1 LCFSERAAESR
12 TPTGSR
18 VIRTLTVIA
27 LALLWAGTSLASA
40 PESAA
45 RPGRLPTGIVPV
57 HYDIHVEPDAAALT
71 TRGTVSIDVVVERPT
86 DTVVLNALELEIR
99 SVMADADAGNPASV
113 RFDASAQTATLKF
126 AKSLAAG
133 PHRLR
138 LEYSGK
144 IEQTASGLFAVD
156 YPTEGG
162 ERRMLT
168 TQFEVGDA
176 RRFAPMWDEPSAKAT
191 FTLEVLIPKG
201 QSAYSNM
208 PVAFTAEMNGKQ
220 VVQFTTSP
228 KMSSYLLHLTVGDLE
243 RISRTVAGVEIGI
256 VTRKGAAER
265 GRFALDAAVE
275 ILPWYNDYFGTPYPL
290 PKLDMIA
297 VPGSSQF
304 FGAME
309 NWGAIM
315 YFEQALLM
323 DPRLSSESDRL
334 NVYNAVAHEMAHQ
347 WFGNLVTMEWWDDLW
362 LNEGYATWMAGKAAT
377 TLRPQWNVPLL
388 TVKWPREYALQSDAS
403 DATHPIVQPV
413 VSVDAA
419 SQAFDSIA
427 YNKSSAVIRMLEASL
442 GETGFREGFRRY
454 MRTYAFGNAVTDQL
468 WSELATA
475 TNRPLIDIARDFTLQ
490 PGVPLVKA
498 DTGRCESGRTR
509 VTLTQGRFETGT
521 TSPVRL
527 TWRIPVT
534 LQAVDSKATA
544 SALLGKDGAPVSV
557 EVGGC
562 GPVVVNAA
570 QTGYFRT
577 QYADADLAR
586 IRESFG
592 QIAEVDRLGLLND
605 TAALSKAGRIPP
617 TSYLELAAVV
627 PTDSHSVIL
636 LQLTDEF
643 AVIDRLMTGSA
654 QQAAWRSYARD
665 RLRPVFD
672 RVGWLPGEGEIQAV
686 SLLRESLIETLGRLE
701 DPAVVAGARERFARA
716 PTDPAAMPASI
727 HDAVLGVVAKHADS
741 ATWEE
746 IRARAKSAQDP
757 TERQQM
763 FTALGQPLDA
773 ALASRALDLALA
785 PETPKVAAA
794 RIIGNVAVDHP
805 EQAFDFA
812 VQHEQAVL
820 EQVDGSSKWA
830 YIPSL
835 AGTSTDGALADKV
848 QTYAERSVPA
858 DARESSR
865 RVIASINIRAGVK
878 ERQTPALESWLRQQT
893 R

>member
-1 LCFSERAAESR
+1 LCFRERAAESR
-12 TPTGSR
+12 NPPGSR
-18 VIRTLTVIA
+18 VIRNLTVIA
-27 LALLWAGTSLASA
+27 LALLWTGTSLASA
-40 PESAA
+40 PESVA
-45 RPGRLPTGIVPV
+45 RPGRLPTGIVPL

-71 TRGTVSIDVVVERPT
+71 TRGTVSIDVVVERHS
-86 DTVVLNALELEIR
+86 DTVVLNALDVEIR
-99 SVMADADAGNPASV
+99 SALADESNPASV
-113 RFDASAQTATLKF
+113 RLDASAQTATLKF
-126 AKSLAAG
+126 AKSLSAG

-156 YPTEGG
+156 YPAEGG

-168 TQFEVGDA
+168 TQFEVADA

-191 FTLEVLIPKG
+191 FTLEVVIPKG

-208 PVAFTAEMNGKQ
+208 PVASSAEANGKQ
-220 VVQFTTSP
+220 VVRFATSP
-228 KMSSYLLHLTVGDLE
+228 RMSSYLLHFTVGDLE
-243 RISRTVAGVEIGI
+243 RISRTVAGVEIGV
-256 VTRKGAAER
+256 VTRRGASEQ
-265 GRFALDAAVE
+265 GRFALDSAVE

-297 VPGSSQF
+297 VPGTSQF

-334 NVYNAVAHEMAHQ
+334 NVYDAVAHEMAHQ

-362 LNEGYATWMAGKAAT
+362 LNEGYATWMAEKAAT

-403 DATHPIVQPV
+403 DATHPVVQPV

-427 YNKSSAVIRMLEASL
+427 YNKGSAVIRMLEASL
-442 GETGFREGFRRY
+442 GETGFRDGIRRY
-454 MRTYAFGNAVTDQL
+454 MRRYAYGNAVTDQL

-475 TNRPLIDIARDFTLQ
+475 TNRPVIDIARDFTLQ

-498 DTGRCESGRTR
+498 EAGRCESGRTR
-509 VTLTQGRFETGT
+509 VTLTQGRFEAGT
-521 TSPVRL
+521 PSPARL

-544 SALLGKDGAPVSV
+544 SALLGNDGAPVSI

-562 GPVVVNAA
+562 GPVVVNAG

-577 QYADADLAR
+577 QYTDTDLSR

-605 TAALSKAGRIPP
+605 IAALSKAGQIQP
-617 TSYLELAAVV
+617 TSYLDLAAAV
-627 PTDSHSVIL
+627 PTDSHPVIL

-643 AVIDRLMTGSA
+643 AVIDRLMAGSA
-654 QQAAWRSYARD
+654 QQAAWRSFARD

-701 DPAVVAGARERFARA
+701 DPVVVAGARERFARA
-716 PTDPAAMPASI
+716 PTDATAMPASI
-727 HDAVLGVVAKHADS
+727 RDAVLDVVAKHADS

-746 IRARAKSAQDP
+746 IHALAKSAQDP
-757 TERQQM
+757 AERQQL
-763 FTALGQPLDA
+763 FTALGKPLDA
-773 ALASRALDLALA
+773 ALANRALDLALA

-812 VQHEQAVL
+812 VLHEQAVL

-835 AGTSTDGALADKV
+835 AATSTDRALAHKV
-848 QTYAERSVPA
+848 QTYAGRSVPA

-865 RVIASINIRAGVK
+865 RVIASIEIRAGVK
-878 ERQTPALESWLRQQT
+878 ERQTPALETWLRQQT

>member
-1 LCFSERAAESR
+1 MCFRGRAAESR
-12 TPTGSR
+12 NPPGSR

-27 LALLWAGTSLASA
+27 LALLWTAASLASA
-40 PESAA
+40 PESVA
-45 RPGRLPTGIVPV
+45 RPGRLPTGIVPL

-71 TRGTVSIDVVVERPT
+71 TRGTVSIDVVVERPS
-86 DTVVLNALELEIR
+86 DTVVLNALDLEIH
-99 SVMADADAGNPASV
+99 SALADAGNRASV
-113 RFDASAQTATLKF
+113 RLDASAQTATLKF
-126 AKSLAAG
+126 AKSLSAG
-133 PHRLR
+133 PHRLT
-138 LEYSGK
+138 LDYSGK
-144 IEQTASGLFAVD
+144 IEQTASGLFAID
-156 YPTEGG
+156 YPAEGG

-191 FTLEVLIPKG
+191 FTLEVVIPKG

-208 PVAFTAEMNGKQ
+208 PVAFSAETDGKQ
-220 VVQFTTSP
+220 VVRFATSP
-228 KMSSYLLHLTVGDLE
+228 RMSSYLLHLTVGDLE
-243 RISRTVAGVEIGI
+243 RISRTVAGVEIGV
-256 VTRKGAAER
+256 VTRRGASEK
-265 GRFALDAAVE
+265 GRFALDSAAE

-297 VPGSSQF
+297 VPGISQF

-334 NVYNAVAHEMAHQ
+334 NVYDAVAHEMAHQ

-403 DATHPIVQPV
+403 DATHPVVQPV

-427 YNKSSAVIRMLEASL
+427 YNKGSAVIRMLEASL
-442 GETGFREGFRRY
+442 GETGFRDGIRRY
-454 MRTYAFGNAVTDQL
+454 MRRYAYGNAVTDQL

-475 TNRPLIDIARDFTLQ
+475 TNRPVIDIARDFTLQ

-498 DTGRCESGRTR
+498 EAGRCESGRTR
-509 VTLTQGRFETGT
+509 VTLTQGRFEAGT
-521 TSPVRL
+521 PSPVRL

-544 SALLGKDGAPVSV
+544 STLLGKDGAPVSV

-562 GPVVVNAA
+562 GPVVVNAG

-577 QYADADLAR
+577 EYTDTDLSR

-592 QIAEVDRLGLLND
+592 QLAEVDRLGLLND
-605 TAALSKAGRIPP
+605 VAALSKTGRIQP
-617 TSYLELAAVV
+617 TSYLGLAAAV
-627 PTDSHSVIL
+627 PADSHPVIL
-636 LQLTDEF
+636 LQLTEEF
-643 AVIDRLMTGSA
+643 AVIDRLMTGSP
-654 QQAAWRSYARD
+654 QQAAWRSFARD

-672 RVGWLPGEGEIQAV
+672 RVGWLPGEGETQAV

-701 DPAVVAGARERFARA
+701 DPAVVADARERFARA
-716 PTDPAAMPASI
+716 PTDAAAMPAAI
-727 HDAVLGVVAKHADS
+727 HDAVLEVVAKHADS

-757 TERQQM
+757 TERQRL
-763 FTALGQPLDA
+763 FTALGQPLDV
-773 ALASRALDLALA
+773 ALATRALDLALA

-830 YIPSL
+830 YIPRL
-835 AGTSTDGALADKV
+835 AATSTDRAMADKV
-848 QTYAERSVPA
+848 QAYTERSVPA
-858 DARESSR
+858 DARDASR
-865 RVIASINIRAGVK
+865 RTIAYIRLQADMK
-878 ERQTPALESWLRQQT
+878 DRQVPALESWLR
-893 R
+893 RPSP

>member
-1 LCFSERAAESR
+1 LCFPAPATEYRR
-12 TPTGSR
+12 PNGSL
-18 VIRTLTVIA
+18 VIRTLTVIG
-27 LALLWAGTSLASA
+27 LALLWASTSLASA

-86 DTVVLNALELEIR
+86 DTVVLNALDLEIH
-99 SVMADADAGNPASV
+99 SVLADAGNPADV
-113 RFDASAQTATLKF
+113 RLDASAQTATLRF
-126 AKSLAAG
+126 ARSLSAG

-138 LEYSGK
+138 LEYTGK

-156 YPTEGG
+156 YPAEGG

-191 FTLEVLIPKG
+191 FTLEVVIPKG
-201 QSAYSNM
+201 QAAYSNM
-208 PVAFTAEMNGKQ
+208 PVESSAEANGKQ
-220 VVQFTTSP
+220 VVRFATSP
-228 KMSSYLLHLTVGDLE
+228 KMSSYLLHLTAGDLE
-243 RISRTVAGVEIGI
+243 RISRKAAGVEIGI
-256 VTRKGAAER
+256 VTRKGATEK

-297 VPGSSQF
+297 VPGTSQF

-334 NVYNAVAHEMAHQ
+334 NVYDAVAHEMAHQ

-362 LNEGYATWMAGKAAT
+362 LNEGYATWMAEKAAT

-403 DATHPIVQPV
+403 DATHPVVQPV
-413 VSVDAA
+413 VSMDAA

-427 YNKSSAVIRMLEASL
+427 YNKGSAVVRMLEASL
-442 GETGFREGFRRY
+442 GETGFRDGIRRY
-454 MRTYAFGNAVTDQL
+454 MRRYAYGNAVTDQL

-475 TNRPLIDIARDFTLQ
+475 TNRPVIDIARDFTLQ

-498 DTGRCESGRTR
+498 EAGRCESGRTR
-509 VTLTQGRFETGT
+509 VTLTQGRFEAGT
-521 TSPVRL
+521 PSPARL

-534 LQAVDSKATA
+534 LQAVDTKATA

-562 GPVVVNAA
+562 GPVVVNAG

-586 IRESFG
+586 IRENFG

-605 TAALSKAGRIPP
+605 AAALSKAGRIPA
-617 TSYLELAAVV
+617 TSYLDLVAAI
-627 PTDSHSVIL
+627 PTDSHPVIL
-636 LQLTDEF
+636 LQLTEEF

-665 RLRPVFD
+665 RLHPVFD
-672 RVGWLPGEGEIQAV
+672 RVGWLPGDGEAQAV
-686 SLLRESLIETLGRLE
+686 ALLRESLIETLGRLE
-701 DPAVVAGARERFARA
+701 DPAVIAGARERFARA
-716 PTDPAAMPASI
+716 ATDPAAMPASI
-727 HDAVLGVVAKHADS
+727 HDAVLEIVAKHADS

-746 IRARAKSAQDP
+746 IRSRAKSAQEP
-757 TERQQM
+757 TERQLLLA
-763 FTALGQPLDA
+763 ALGLPLDTTLA
-773 ALASRALDLALA
+773 ARALDLALA
-785 PETPKVAAA
+785 PETPTVSVAEIM
-794 RIIGNVAVDHP
+794 RGVSFDHP

-812 VQHEQAVL
+812 VTHDRSVL
-820 EQVDGSSKWA
+820 EHVEGPSKWDF
-830 YIPSL
+830 ISSL
-835 AGTSTDGALADKV
+835 AGTSTDRAVADKV
-848 QTYAERSVPA
+848 QSYMERSIPK
-858 DARESSR
+858 DARETSK
-865 RVIASINIRAGVK
+865 RVIASIKIRAGVK
-878 ERQTPALESWLRQQT
+878 ERQVPALEAWLQKQPG
-893 R
+893 